1 MEISV
6 RPTTPADLAEVDA
19 LLARAFPRLLKDAY
33 PPSVRVTALPLIA
46 RAQPALL
53 ASGRYF
59 AAEGEW
65 EGERRVLGVGGW
77 SPDRGRPGLAHIR
90 HVATAPE
97 VVRRGVGR
105 ALLERI
111 RTTAGAEGIR
121 AFECLATRNAVPF
134 YASVGFRAEGEV
146 EMALQPGITFP
157 AVLMRL
163 DLAAWRGLS

>member
-59 AAEGEW
+59 AAEGE
-65 EGERRVLGVGGW
+65 GRLLGVGGW

-90 HVATAPE
+90 DVATAPE